1 MSIGVGRAWQALSGA
16 RLTNIRSWTR
26 RHHRQAGRCT
36 EIAFFTPCDFARTS
50 PTVAASRAYNATEKG
65 LGRAV
70 VAGRAQGSGGGVHT
84 AEVASCTVNRR
95 GNACRTVSTKSIA
108 HCYLCRPLRA
118 KVACRTDG
126 LRVCIWAIVACCTR
140 CFCRAAER
148 AIVGRST
155 SCVFHR
161 PCNTKIA
168 CSTDSLRVCVWA
180 IVASSTRG
188 LCSTA
193 LRAIV
198 GKSTWCS
205 S

>member
-26 RHHRQAGRCT
+26 RHHRQASRCT

-70 VAGRAQGSGGGVHT
+70 VAGRAQGSGGGVHA
-84 AEVASCTVNRR
+84 AEVASGTIARHR
-95 GNACRTVSTKSIA
+95 DSCRTVGARHIA
-108 HCYLCRPLRA
+108 HCYLRRQRWA
-118 KVACRTDG
+118 KVACRTNG
-126 LRVCIWAIVACCTR
+126 LCVCIWAIVACCTR

-155 SCVFHR
+155 SCVFNR
-161 PCNTKIA
+161 P
-168 CSTDSLRVCVWA
+168 
-180 IVASSTRG
+180 
-188 LCSTA
+188 
-193 LRAIV
+193 
-198 GKSTWCS
+198 
-205 S
+205 